1 MVRPL
6 GCNRPFSKGWSSLG
20 TPDGLW
26 PGDFRRRLAPATVA
40 IYLAFMSPLALY
52 RPDESLFGN
61 ADWTSLGLVSCIIG
75 AFLIANSTLFEHP
88 RSLVAR
94 YFGRSF
100 GRLQSVRE
108 YVYNR
113 VQTTLGFAFLL
124 AGFGFQLIGQ
134 FRTAPAGEAPL
145 SMAWVGVIVFSAI
158 ALLFSGWWWSVWA
171 FRRYVREYFTNHP
184 RDFRGE
190 PSVAREVGELFG
202 IESSD
207 DDTVEDYV
215 VRLLRE
221 TGLPQKGASSGEP
234 GKREAR
240 AAASFGAGR
249 TLPED
254 FDLDAAE
261 EGI

>member
-1 MVRPL
+1 M
-6 GCNRPFSKGWSSLG
+6 
-20 TPDGLW
+20 
-26 PGDFRRRLAPATVA
+26 APIAT
-40 IYLAFMSPLALY
+40 L

-134 FRTAPAGEAPL
+134 FRTAPPDEGPL
-145 SMAWVGVIVFSAI
+145 SMAWVGVLVASAI
-158 ALLFSGWWWSVWA
+158 AMLFSGWWWSVWA
-171 FRRYVREYFTNHP
+171 FRRYVREYFTRNP
-184 RDFRGE
+184 RDFRAE
-190 PSVAREVGELFG
+190 PSVAREIGELFG
-202 IESSD
+202 IESSE

-215 VRLLRE
+215 DRLLQE
-221 TGLPQKGASSGEP
+221 TGLPQKGGRTGDRGAPS
-234 GKREAR
+234 KRSVAFGAAR
-240 AAASFGAGR
+240 A
-249 TLPED
+249 LPDD

-261 EGI
+261 EAI